1 MIRKEYTKKDWKLII
16 ISVMA
21 IFLLAFCISVSTVWG
36 ATIAI
41 VNPGFEADIISD
53 GSTTAISLPWT
64 GAEVAF
70 NPTTSHFVSEAP
82 EGFNTAAIN
91 FGSISQNLSTTV
103 ILGQTYILQV
113 EVGKRLDDNNAGFPG
128 YEVRLLAGGNPVG
141 TENALDPTLGTFLTS
156 TVSWTADNF
165 EGLSLGIQL
174 SSNGIQTNFDDVR
187 LNAVPI
193 PGAVWLLGSG
203 LLGLIGFRRK
213 FKK

>member
-41 VNPGFEADIISD
+41 VNPGFEADIIPD
-53 GSTTAISLPWT
+53 GTTTAISSGWT

-70 NPTTSHFVSEAP
+70 NPTTDHFVSEAP

-113 EVGKRLDDNNAGFPG
+113 EVGNRLDTAFPG
-128 YEVRLLAGGNPVG
+128 YAVELLAGGNSVG
-141 TENALDPTLGTFLTS
+141 IENVLNPTAGTFLTS

-165 EGLSLGIQL
+165 DGLNLGIQL
-174 SSNGIQTNFDDVR
+174 SSNEVQTNFDDVR